1 MEIHT
6 EVNEVQSWFDIER
19 MILRMRQ
26 ILEEELNRCAEQC
39 SEKEEETEEPPVQQ
53 CTTEMDEVMKELSGA
68 DCQPAMT
75 EPKERGYTERTVG
88 TIKQYIVKDNIGSV
102 LPGYGPISRIEVG
115 CLDWNTR
122 ARSYWYGHTPEK
134 PICTWICISG
144 RTTGMQTTDQLHTH
158 RLEAEDTGGRPVL
171 KNYRMRKKQKP
182 WHNMINRDQ
191 LHTSGV
197 CQPL

>member
-1 MEIHT
+1 
-6 EVNEVQSWFDIER
+6 
-19 MILRMRQ
+19 MRQ
-26 ILEEELNRCAEQC
+26 IIEEGLNSCAEQC
-39 SEKEEETEEPPVQQ
+39 CKEEKEIEEHPVQQ
-53 CTTEMDEVMKELSGA
+53 CSVEMEEVLKELTGPN
-68 DCQPAMT
+68 DRPAVT

-88 TIKQYIVKDNIGSV
+88 TMKQYIVKDNIGSV
-102 LPGYGPISRIEVG
+102 LPGYGPISRIGVG

-144 RTTGMQTTDQLHTH
+144 RTTGMQTRDQTHTH
-158 RLEAEDTGGRPVL
+158 RLDAEDTGGRPFL
-171 KNYRMRKKQKP
+171 RNYRMRKKQKP
-182 WHNMINRDQ
+182 RHNMINRDQ